1 MDQNH
6 HYGVSQIQVEEIV
19 NQIQGLSLEQRLEL
33 TRQLISKNALDMRN
47 DSFLLQVNKSV
58 DDISCQLKGLPRVVW
73 QKLLQA
79 IAICIMPDN

>member
-6 HYGVSQIQVEEIV
+6 HYGVKQIQVEEIV

-33 TRQLISKNALDMRN
+33 TRQLISKNASDIRN
-47 DSFLLQVNKSV
+47 DSFFIHVNKSV
-58 DDISCQLKGLPRVVW
+58 DEISSQLKGLPKIVW

-79 IAICIMPDN
+79 VAICIMPDN